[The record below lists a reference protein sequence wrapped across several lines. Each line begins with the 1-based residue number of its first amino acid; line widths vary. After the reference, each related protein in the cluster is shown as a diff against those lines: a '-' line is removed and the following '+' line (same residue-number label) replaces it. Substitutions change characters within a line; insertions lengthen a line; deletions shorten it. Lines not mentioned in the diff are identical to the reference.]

1 VERRYHDH
9 TWSRHHAFVEPAPQ
23 AESKPDPDAA
33 VRARA
38 LTRMANRHWSDIM
51 HEKGDIK
58 AVDSAVRD
66 AYAAGMRD
74 AAILVEFADLLWRGG
89 DPRTR
94 IATELR
100 QRAADAIARRGSVP
114 E

>member
-1 VERRYHDH
+1 
-9 TWSRHHAFVEPAPQ
+9 
-23 AESKPDPDAA
+23 
-33 VRARA
+33 
-38 LTRMANRHWSDIM
+38 MANRHWSDIM

-100 QRAADAIARRGSVP
+100 QRAADAIASRAKEGT
-114 E
+114 